1 MRVTEVQALVKYSTE
16 IKGSWVAIE
25 FGGTASLTDVEETL
39 ESVSAELY
47 QRLTKQLKAL
57 WANNK
62 AREDE
67 TKTEALVSRSPERVF
82 SPERSE
88 GEAKG
93 QTPNQNWC
101 AEHHTEFKQFN
112 KNGNSWFSHK
122 TADGTWHNRGSR

>member
-1 MRVTEVQALVKYSTE
+1 MRINEVQAQVRYSSE
-16 IKGSWVAIE
+16 VRGSWVTIE
-25 FGGTASLTDVEETL
+25 LGSTASLTSSEETL

-62 AREDE
+62 AGGSE
-67 TKTEALVSRSPERVF
+67 TQAEALVSRSPEL
-82 SPERSE
+82 SE

-93 QTPNQNWC
+93 QTPNPNWC
-101 AEHHTEFKQFN
+101 AEHHTEFKQFS

-122 TADGTWHNRGSR
+122 TADGTWHNRGN

>member
-25 FGGTASLTDVEETL
+25 LGGTASLTDVEETL

-62 AREDE
+62 AGGSE
-67 TKTEALVSRSPERVF
+67 TQAEALNAVKGKRRVRPLTRTGVL
-82 SPERSE
+82 STTLSSSSSTR
-88 GEAKG
+88 
-93 QTPNQNWC
+93 TV
-101 AEHHTEFKQFN
+101 T
-112 KNGNSWFSHK
+112 
-122 TADGTWHNRGSR
+122 RGSVTRLLMEPGITGGADEDKVIIRG

>member
-1 MRVTEVQALVKYSTE
+1 MRINEVQAQVRYSSE
-16 IKGSWVAIE
+16 VRGSWVTIE
-25 FGGTASLTDVEETL
+25 LGSTASLTNSEETL

-62 AREDE
+62 AGGSKTQAE
-67 TKTEALVSRSPERVF
+67 TS
-82 SPERSE
+82 
-88 GEAKG
+88 
-93 QTPNQNWC
+93 NQNWC

-122 TADGTWHNRGSR
+122 TADGTWHNRGS